1 MYLSGVI
8 FKEFINQPQ
17 GQFIGLR
24 GNGGAAKG
32 TGHWWPPPRT
42 GTWAGS
48 PVSTLSVGFG
58 IYMFH
63 ALNCDNLMVMMMLKK
78 IYQGICVKR
87 CEVRKNTVSEV
98 GDYVVC

>member
-1 MYLSGVI
+1 M
-8 FKEFINQPQ
+8 
-17 GQFIGLR
+17 
-24 GNGGAAKG
+24 
-32 TGHWWPPPRT
+32 
-42 GTWAGS
+42 
-48 PVSTLSVGFG
+48 STLRVGFG

-78 IYQGICVKR
+78 IYEAICVKR